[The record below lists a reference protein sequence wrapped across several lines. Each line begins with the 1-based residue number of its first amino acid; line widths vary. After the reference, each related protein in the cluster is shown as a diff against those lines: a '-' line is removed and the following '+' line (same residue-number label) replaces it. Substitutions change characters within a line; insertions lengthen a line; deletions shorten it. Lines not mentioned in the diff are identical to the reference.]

1 MRDLND
7 RFVQAAKAANG
18 KRTAYPDA
26 KERGL
31 ALRVSPSGVKSW
43 SLRYRRKVD
52 SKLVRITIGEYPAFS
67 LSEARDE
74 ARKLKA
80 EVARRKD
87 PAKERKRGDRRIPRT
102 FSELVALYMEK
113 HAAKK
118 RSGFKDEQMLKK
130 DVLPALE
137 GDPLGEIK
145 RVDITMVLNRI
156 VRRGAEIQANRVF
169 EVIRKVFNF
178 AVEEGYLE
186 ISPVHKMKAPSK
198 PRSRDRKL
206 SHDEIRIFWRRLVD
220 KANMSWQTRMVLR
233 LCLVTGQRV
242 DEVCGTRKSE
252 LDLDSAEWF
261 LPGDRVKNGNPHLV
275 PLSPLAVRLFRKAQA
290 RAGRGDLIFPNNT
303 TGSHLTA
310 HAVAVA
316 MRRSRPVFGFKTEAT
331 PHDLRRTLA
340 SGLAELG
347 FPRIIHDKV
356 LNHVHGDRST
366 ISGVYDRY
374 EYLKEKRQALES
386 WALHLSRIVFGDAR
400 QNESNVVPL
409 RQSSSA

>member
-1 MRDLND
+1 MQDLTD
-7 RFVQAAKAANG
+7 RFVQSAKARDG
-18 KRTAYPDA
+18 KRADFFD
-26 KERGL
+26 KKVRGL
-31 ALRVSPSGVKSW
+31 MLRVTPNGVKTW
-43 SLRYRRKVD
+43 SYRYSRKSD
-52 SKLVRITIGEYPAFS
+52 SKRIRMTIGQYPAFT

-74 ARKLKA
+74 ALKIMG
-80 EVARRKD
+80 EVARRQD
-87 PAKERKRGDRRIPRT
+87 PAKERKRGDRSVPRT
-102 FSELVALYMEK
+102 FGELAARYLTD

-130 DVLPALE
+130 DVLPLLE
-137 GDPLGEIK
+137 GEPLGEIK
-145 RVDITMVLNRI
+145 RVDITMILDGV

-169 EVIRKVFNF
+169 EVIQRVFGF
-178 AVEEGYLE
+178 AVEKGFMEV
-186 ISPVHKMKAPSK
+186 SPVLKMKAPSK
-198 PRSRDRKL
+198 PRSRTRKL
-206 SHDEIRIFWRRLVD
+206 SHDELRIFWRRLVN

-242 DEVCGTRKSE
+242 DEVCGARKSE
-252 LDLDSAEWF
+252 LDLDRAEWF
-261 LPGDRVKNGNPHLV
+261 LPGDRVKNNTPHLV
-275 PLSPLAVRLFRKAQA
+275 PLSPLAVRLFRKAEA
-290 RAGRGDLIFPNNT
+290 RAGRGELIFPNKT

-316 MRRSRPVFGFKTEAT
+316 MRRSRPVFGFKSAAT

-340 SGLAELG
+340 SGLAEPG
-347 FPRIIHDKV
+347 FPRILHDKV

-386 WALHLSRIVFGDAR
+386 WASHLARIAFG
-400 QNESNVVPL
+400 ESLKSEGNVVLL